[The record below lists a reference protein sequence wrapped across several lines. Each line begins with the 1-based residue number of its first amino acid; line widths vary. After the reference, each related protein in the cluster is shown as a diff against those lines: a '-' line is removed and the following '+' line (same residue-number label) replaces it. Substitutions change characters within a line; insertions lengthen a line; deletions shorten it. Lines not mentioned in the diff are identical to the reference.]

1 MTEKDKYLELMYKK
15 LESVKL
21 DLNRVHSTKGSTEDK
36 HQLYGE
42 LQAYVDAITTYEN
55 MKAKGEI

>member
-1 MTEKDKYLELMYKK
+1 MSERDKYLELMYEK
-15 LESVKL
+15 LKSVKL
-21 DLNRVHSTKGSTEDK
+21 DLNRIHSTKGSTEDK
-36 HQLYGE
+36 HLLYGE